1 MARVALVTGGTRG
14 IGAAISTALKQAGYS
29 VAANYGGN
37 DEAANAFK
45 GETGIPVYKFDVS
58 DAAACEA
65 GIRAVETDL
74 GPVEI
79 LVNNAGITR
88 DGMFHRMTFD
98 QWSAVMRTNLDSMF
112 TCTRPVIEGMRERGF
127 GRIVIISSIN
137 GQKGQMGQA
146 NYSAAKAGV
155 IGFAKALALENANKG
170 VTVNV
175 IAPGYIATEM
185 VKAVPEE
192 VLKSKI
198 LPLRDRP
205 RRAVPGGRRGG
216 LHHRLHPVPERRPI
230 HGLTAQAVGIFF
242 PSLPAGRRGRWRPS

>member
-14 IGAAISTALKQAGYS
+14 IGAAISKALKAAGCT

-37 DEAANAFK
+37 DEAAAKFK
-45 GETGIPVYKFDVS
+45 AETGIPVYKFDVS

-65 GIRAVETDL
+65 GIKAVASEL
-74 GPVEI
+74 GPVDV

-98 QWSAVMRTNLDSMF
+98 QWSQVVRTNLDSMF

-127 GRIVIISSIN
+127 GRIILISSIN

-155 IGFAKALALENANKG
+155 VGFAKALAQENAAKG

-185 VKAVPEE
+185 VQAVPQE
-192 VLKSKI
+192 VLKTKI
-198 LPLRDRP
+198 LPLIPVGRLGEAEEVARGVVYLAGDD
-205 RRAVPGGRRGG
+205 AGFITGSTLSMNGGQYM
-216 LHHRLHPVPERRPI
+216 
-230 HGLTAQAVGIFF
+230 A
-242 PSLPAGRRGRWRPS
+242 

>member
-14 IGAAISTALKQAGYS
+14 IGAAISKALKEAGYT

-37 DEAANAFK
+37 DEAAAKFK
-45 GETGIPVYKFDVS
+45 AETGIPVYRFDVS

-65 GIRAVETDL
+65 GIKTVASEL
-74 GPVEI
+74 GPVDV

-98 QWSAVMRTNLDSMF
+98 QWSQVIRTNLDSMF

-127 GRIVIISSIN
+127 GRIILISSIN

-155 IGFAKALALENANKG
+155 VGFAKALAQENAAKG
-170 VTVNV
+170 ITVNV

-185 VKAVPEE
+185 VQAVPQE
-192 VLKSKI
+192 VLKTKI
-198 LPLRDRP
+198 LPLIPVGRLGEAEEVARGVVYLAGED
-205 RRAVPGGRRGG
+205 AGFITGSTLTMNGG
-216 LHHRLHPVPERRPI
+216 
-230 HGLTAQAVGIFF
+230 QYMM
-242 PSLPAGRRGRWRPS
+242 

>member
-14 IGAAISTALKQAGYS
+14 IGASISRVLKGAGFS

-37 DEAANAFK
+37 DEAAQNFK
-45 GETGIPVYKFDVS
+45 AETGIPVYKFDVS

-65 GIRAVETDL
+65 GVKAVESEL
-74 GPVEI
+74 GPVDV

-88 DGMFHRMTFD
+88 DGMFHRMTYE
-98 QWSAVMRTNLDSMF
+98 QWSAVIRTNLDSMF
-112 TCTRPVIEGMRERGF
+112 TCTRPVIDGMRNRGF

-137 GQKGQMGQA
+137 GQKGQMGQT

-155 IGFAKALALENANKG
+155 IGFAKALAQENANKG

-185 VKAVPEE
+185 VQAVPEE
-192 VLKSKI
+192 VLKTKI
-198 LPLRDRP
+198 LPLIPVGRLGEVDEIARTVLFL
-205 RRAVPGGRRGG
+205 AADDAGFITGSTLTVNGGQYM
-216 LHHRLHPVPERRPI
+216 
-230 HGLTAQAVGIFF
+230 A
-242 PSLPAGRRGRWRPS
+242 

>member
-14 IGAAISTALKQAGYS
+14 IGAAISRALKAAGYT
-29 VAANYGGN
+29 VVANYGGN
-37 DEAANAFK
+37 DEAAWKFK
-45 GETGIPVYKFDVS
+45 AETGIPVYKFDVS
-58 DAAACEA
+58 DHTACEA
-65 GIRAVETDL
+65 GIRTIESEF
-74 GPVEI
+74 GPIDI

-98 QWSAVMRTNLDSMF
+98 QWSIVLRTNLDSMF

-127 GRIVIISSIN
+127 GRIILISSIN
-137 GQKGQMGQA
+137 GQKGQMGQT

-185 VKAVPEE
+185 VQAVPEE
-192 VLKSKI
+192 VLKTKV
-198 LPLRDRP
+198 LPLIPVGRLGEAEEIARSVLFLAGED
-205 RRAVPGGRRGG
+205 AGFVTGSTLTVNGGQYM
-216 LHHRLHPVPERRPI
+216 
-230 HGLTAQAVGIFF
+230 T
-242 PSLPAGRRGRWRPS
+242 